1 MKVTVITATPNPMD
15 VIGIAAG
22 MCYSKQ
28 WRELMEL
35 MKEVRNG

>member
-1 MKVTVITATPNPMD
+1 MKVTVLATTAAPMD